1 MGGYGSGRSSGGK
14 DTTSAYRQIDV
25 RLLQGK
31 GALHAGIDSE
41 IWWNKN
47 TPRSASVR
55 LKGRI
60 ESNYFGL

>member
-25 RLLQGK
+25 RLLKGK

-41 IWWNKN
+41 IRWNKN